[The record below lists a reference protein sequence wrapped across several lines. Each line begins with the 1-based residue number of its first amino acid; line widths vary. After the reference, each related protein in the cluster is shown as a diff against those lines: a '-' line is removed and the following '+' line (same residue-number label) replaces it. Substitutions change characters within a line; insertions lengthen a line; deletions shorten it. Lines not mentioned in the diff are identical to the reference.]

1 MSSFRNK
8 KKTALTLVSLGI
20 GGVLYMLAAFWVSS
34 TDEESYARQG
44 DFAYGDFVIDYSY
57 NLVETAE
64 HGEAE
69 LRTEHPMDSSLT
81 GKIEGIDGVEQV
93 IPVENLPVSF
103 ETHGDDGNVRV
114 GPLSKDRQRRF
125 GISYRRELC
134 LMKIWRMETYR
145 NDGRRRMG
153 RDIRLET
160 GGWR

>member
-1 MSSFRNK
+1 
-8 KKTALTLVSLGI
+8 
-20 GGVLYMLAAFWVSS
+20 MLAAFWVSS

-103 ETHGDDGNVRV
+103 ETHGDDGKCTC
-114 GPLSKDRQRRF
+114 GTAQQRPGR
-125 GISYRRELC
+125 GASGYRTGGSLC
-134 LMKIWRMETYR
+134 LMKIWRMETVS
-145 NDGRRRMG
+145 
-153 RDIRLET
+153 
-160 GGWR
+160 